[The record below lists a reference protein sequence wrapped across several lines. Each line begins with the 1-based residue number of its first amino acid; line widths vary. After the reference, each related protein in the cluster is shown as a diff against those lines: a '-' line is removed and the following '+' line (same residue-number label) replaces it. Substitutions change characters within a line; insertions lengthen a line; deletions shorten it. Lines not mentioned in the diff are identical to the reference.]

1 MRVRAKLFATLAR
14 CRPSTP
20 PGAVTEVDLP
30 DGATIE
36 ALLVALHVPP
46 AEARM
51 IFVNGRARPVDWP
64 LQPGDE
70 VGVFPPIGGG

>member
-1 MRVRAKLFATLAR
+1 MLVRARLFATLAHYL
-14 CRPSTP
+14 PDTP
-20 PGAVTEVDLP
+20 PGATVEVDLLE
-30 DGATIE
+30 GASIE
-36 ALLVALHVPP
+36 ILLARLGVPP

-51 IFVNGRARPVDWP
+51 LFVNGRARPLEWV